1 MNKNNKKSLKW
12 IGSISIVLIIITIF
26 IRFSDNKPKESI
38 NSKIDKVETSIS
50 NEQEKS
56 IKNTI
61 DFVSSMYGL
70 EVNYL
75 KVINDP
81 VGLRGKLITPNK
93 TVTSGLNYIMDN
105 IIKNDKLD
113 DIKISLNEGSAIINV
128 IYKVTD
134 KIKTPVEMTIIPKL
148 TNDNSLQI
156 EIKEVKF
163 SDIKIFKWIVDFS
176 TSKFIKEWIPKDS
189 KFKIEYK
196 DGNVVIDKNN
206 FKGVTFNDIT
216 ITSKS
221 LDFDITFD
229 LEKIMKNIAG
239 KYKK

>member
-1 MNKNNKKSLKW
+1 MNENKKKSLKW
-12 IGSISIVLIIITIF
+12 IILISILLIIIIIF
-26 IRFSDNKPKESI
+26 IKFSDNKTKDNI
-38 NSKIDKVETSIS
+38 NSKLDKVETSIS
-50 NEQEKS
+50 NNQEES

-61 DFVSSMYGL
+61 DFVSSIYGL

-75 KVINDP
+75 KVIKDP
-81 VGLRGKLITPNK
+81 VGLKGKIIAPK
-93 TVTSGLNYIMDN
+93 YTVTSGLNYIMGN

-113 DIKISLNEGSAIINV
+113 DMKISLNEGSATINV
-128 IYKVTD
+128 IYKITD

-148 TNDNSLQI
+148 TNDKSIQI

-163 SDIKIFKWIVDFS
+163 LDIKIFKWIVDFS

-196 DGNVVIDKNN
+196 EGNIVIDKNN
-206 FKGVTFNDIT
+206 FKGITFNDIT
-216 ITSKS
+216 ITPKS

-229 LEKIMKNIAG
+229 LEKIMINTAN